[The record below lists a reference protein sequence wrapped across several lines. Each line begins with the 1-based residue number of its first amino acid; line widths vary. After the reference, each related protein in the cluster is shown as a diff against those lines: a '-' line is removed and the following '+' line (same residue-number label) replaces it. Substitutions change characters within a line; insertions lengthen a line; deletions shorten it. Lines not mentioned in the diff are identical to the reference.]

1 MINNDVNLTLI
12 PTTKQEIFK
21 ELEQIVDRAVL
32 KAWKQLKQGPTL
44 ETQTNLGTVQ
54 WYSGITHKKKNTV
67 YSELCNGK
75 IPKNLIHKPAGTK
88 RVLFY
93 KDRVLAWLESGCV
106 ESNEGRA

>member
-1 MINNDVNLTLI
+1 MEN
-12 PTTKQEIFK
+12 PFFEIERK
-21 ELEQIVDRAVL
+21 LVD
-32 KAWKQLKQGPTL
+32 L
-44 ETQTNLGTVQ
+44 ETLMIDVLEAVKRRQPSEPETNLGTVS
-54 WYSGITHKKKNTV
+54 WFSGVTHKKKNTV